1 MTRTS
6 KATDI
11 NMVVRLLSHPRK
23 RRLQSALMHPAATK
37 HQSQHHGGQRK
48 TMPELDQ
55 LSEIIADAVRG
66 HVQSCFDNE
75 KAHSDALNALT
86 TAAEVAAYDFTTGW

>member
-1 MTRTS
+1 
-6 KATDI
+6 
-11 NMVVRLLSHPRK
+11 
-23 RRLQSALMHPAATK
+23 
-37 HQSQHHGGQRK
+37 
-48 TMPELDQ
+48 MPELDQ